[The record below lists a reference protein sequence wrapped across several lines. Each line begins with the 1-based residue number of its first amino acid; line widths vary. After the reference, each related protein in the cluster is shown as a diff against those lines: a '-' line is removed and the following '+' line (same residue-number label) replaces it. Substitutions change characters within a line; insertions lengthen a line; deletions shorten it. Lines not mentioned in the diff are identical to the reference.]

1 MLKLIMALAMTGVGL
16 GGMLLTGML
25 FLRHALNDGDNR
37 SKWRNAE

>member
-25 FLRHALNDGDNR
+25 FLRHALNDGETKNR
-37 SKWRNAE
+37 WRNAE